1 MMKAASTAGG
11 RAALLGTAPA
21 FLAVVLHGSP
31 TGLVA
36 VAGLWLLFV
45 APTLLWFGLATRV
58 VSTRDGAALLAL
70 GLTVVSDML
79 VGLLVNTFLPLL
91 GVGRPL
97 ERIPLAIAFSL
108 ALLLI
113 AVSAPAPVP
122 RQNRESPGGSQPR
135 ESAADRR
142 RHPGL
147 IPVAI
152 LGVLAIV
159 LAVAGAIRLNNG
171 LGGGVSLA
179 ALVVIAAVVLLLMVR
194 HQVMPDAVVE
204 SGIFLASAALL
215 LVVSLRGWFITGHDI
230 QSEYKIFTA
239 ALDAGRWLA
248 NSAATAYNAC
258 LSINILP
265 VSVVRLTGIPGIY
278 VFKAVL
284 PVLFAV
290 TPVLVYRSVRN
301 VAAPI
306 IALLSAIYFMLFPT
320 FYTDMPYLA
329 RQEVALVLLG
339 CMVVVITDPG
349 RPVARSL
356 VLRRAA
362 VLVLMTG
369 IVLSHYSTTYV
380 MVATFALAYAVDQLW
395 RVADR
400 YRRKRAQRR
409 LQDESR
415 PSGRGFITWWT
426 VAIGAAMAALWAGP
440 ATHSGDQVRATVSST
455 IFQFLHPEHSQ
466 SASDTSYSLFGGSA
480 LSMAEALS
488 RYRAETLA
496 QTSGERASG
505 GLLPLGTVDRFPT
518 VAVEQPK
525 LPLTPVGRALGHIGV
540 NVAAVNNG
548 VRLLA
553 ARLLQVLLL
562 IGLAVTIWAR
572 RSRPIPLNRTLVT
585 LAFGSVIVIGV
596 LTVLPQLSVD
606 YGVLRA
612 FQQGLF
618 FCSPFIVAASLWLLG
633 WTWRRGVPMSCALAL
648 VLLLD
653 LTGVVP
659 TLTGGYPAQ
668 LQLANAGQY
677 YDLYYT
683 HAPEIAAAKWVQAQ
697 LAEQQLPAQS
707 RLQTDGFTFSRQQTN
722 IHAPSVR
729 DIYPTLIGKDTYVL
743 VGTSTVRLDRVT
755 VDYRGNL
762 VTYLYPSELLD
773 ITKNKVYSNEGA
785 EVFR

>member
-1 MMKAASTAGG
+1 MKAASTVGG
-11 RAALLGTAPA
+11 RTALVGTALA
-21 FLAVVLHGSP
+21 FPVVVLDAP
-31 TGLVA
+31 TTGLVA

-45 APTLLWFGLATRV
+45 APTLSWFGLATRV
-58 VSTRDGAALLAL
+58 VSTRDGAVVLAL

-91 GVGRPL
+91 GLGRPL

-108 ALLLI
+108 AALLI
-113 AVSAPAPVP
+113 AVSAPAPV
-122 RQNRESPGGSQPR
+122 RGQNGESPGGSQPR
-135 ESAADRR
+135 KSGGGRR
-142 RHPGL
+142 HHPGL
-147 IPVAI
+147 IPVAT
-152 LGVLAIV
+152 LGALAIV

-179 ALVVIAAVVLLLMVR
+179 ALIAIATVVVFLMVR
-194 HQVMPDAVVE
+194 HEVMPDVVLE
-204 SGIFLASAALL
+204 LGIFLASVALL

-230 QSEYKIFTA
+230 QSEYKVFTA
-239 ALDAGRWLA
+239 ALNAGRWLA
-248 NSAATAYNAC
+248 DSSATAYNAC

-278 VFKAVL
+278 VFKVVL

-301 VAAPI
+301 VGPRI
-306 IALLSAIYFMLFPT
+306 IALLSAVYFMLFPT

-329 RQEVALVLLG
+329 RQEVAFVLLG
-339 CMVVVITDPG
+339 CMIVVITDPG

-369 IVLSHYSTTYV
+369 VVLSHYSTTYV

-395 RVADR
+395 RLVDR
-400 YRRKRAQRR
+400 YRRKRALRR
-409 LQDESR
+409 LHGDGR
-415 PSGRGFITWWT
+415 PSARGFITWWT

-440 ATHSGDQVRATVSST
+440 ATHSGDQVRTTVSRT
-455 IFQFLHPEHSQ
+455 IFDILHPEHSQ
-466 SASDTSYSLFGGSA
+466 SASDTRYSLFGGSA
-480 LSMAEALS
+480 LSPAEALS
-488 RYRAETLA
+488 RYRADTLA
-496 QTSGERASG
+496 QTAGERPSG
-505 GLLPLGTVDRFPT
+505 GLLPLDTVDRYPT
-518 VAVEQPK
+518 EVVKQPK
-525 LPLTPVGRALGHIGV
+525 LPLTPAGRALRHVGV
-540 NVAAVNNG
+540 DVAAVNDV
-548 VRLLA
+548 VRQLA

-618 FCSPFIVAASLWLLG
+618 FWSPFIVAGSLWLFG
-633 WTWRRGVPMSCALAL
+633 WTWHRGVPMSCALAL

-659 TLTGGYPAQ
+659 TLTGGYPPQ

-683 HAPEIAAAKWVQAQ
+683 HAPEVAAAKWVQAQ
-697 LAEQQLPAQS
+697 LAEQQLPAAS

-722 IHAPSVR
+722 INAPSVR
-729 DIYPTLIGKDTYVL
+729 DVYPTLIGKDTYVL
-743 VGTSTVRLDRVT
+743 VGTSIVGLDRVT

-762 VTYLYPSELLD
+762 VTYRYPSELLD
-773 ITKNKVYSNEGA
+773 ITKDKVYSNDGA